1 MPLLHALP
9 VAVTEPGSPRAS
21 QAVNYDGTSQMSVH
35 VQPVSPGWA
44 AGNPAVVVLVE
55 AQQSFDGEA
64 TWEDFAQLETSP
76 RNLTRAGG
84 IPTMTCQVTDD
95 RGLRRV
101 RVLLSVA
108 GAPLA
113 CGVDITV

>member
-9 VAVTEPGSPRAS
+9 VAVTSPGSPRAS
-21 QAVNYDGTSQMSVH
+21 ASVAYNGQSDMSVH
-35 VQPVSPGWA
+35 VQPVCPGWVTA
-44 AGNPAVVVLVE
+44 NPAVVLLVE
-55 AQQSFDGEA
+55 AQQSFDSEA

-76 RNLTRAGG
+76 PNLTRAGG
-84 IPTMTCQVTDD
+84 VPTMTCQVTDD
-95 RGLRRV
+95 LGLRRV